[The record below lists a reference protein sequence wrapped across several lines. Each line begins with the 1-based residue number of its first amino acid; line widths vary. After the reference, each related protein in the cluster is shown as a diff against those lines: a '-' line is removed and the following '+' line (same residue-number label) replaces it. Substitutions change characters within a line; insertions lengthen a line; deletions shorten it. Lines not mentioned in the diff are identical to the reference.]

1 MRASRC
7 LAALKAILLTSLLI
21 VIASPVV
28 GSTETWVRVFSGEE
42 NDIGWSM
49 KAAPD
54 GGFFV
59 VGETTSYGA
68 GGRDALLMKLDS
80 QGDPVWSKTFGG
92 SLSDAAFD
100 LCITAD
106 GGCAV
111 TGLSYNFNTAQGG
124 GWATPWLLRLD
135 GAGNVLWEKYYVRQA
150 AAITYGISQTHDG
163 GFILAGQWAANSD
176 TAFVLFLMKV
186 GAGGEV
192 QWQHAYGGGG
202 QEALTRVIET
212 PDGGFAAAG
221 YYWGGDWQHDFVE
234 YLLKVDST
242 GQILWQKLFQDHNGY
257 TVGNS
262 TTTSDVINTQDGN
275 LVFAGGNP
283 AMLWKLD
290 QQGNVLWEQRVSTL
304 PGGLDTI
311 ALTAVVPASDGGY
324 YGVGQETRCDASHS
338 CIYGTLVVQVTET
351 GELEWAK
358 VYQADFRTPYAT
370 DACAIPGGGLAIVGA
385 TAGNM
390 SGSDLVVMRV
400 GPEGEFSDP
409 CVVTLDSGLSW
420 SMDPTAVQNATATI
434 VDEPCSALPGA
445 ILPEPVSLDES
456 GTICPVITS
465 VRVLQNP
472 FRLDIRGLGFVADSW
487 VQINGVLVPG
497 LNKKFGYQ
505 FIAKKG
511 DPLKAMLPKGQT
523 ACITVNGNWGNY
535 KSDCFAFKR

>member
-1 MRASRC
+1 MRGP
-7 LAALKAILLTSLLI
+7 SLLRVVI
-21 VIASPVV
+21 VAVLFVIVAGPVIGSPD
-28 GSTETWVRVFSGEE
+28 TWVRVFSGEE
-42 NDIGWSM
+42 NDVGWSI

-80 QGDPVWSKTFGG
+80 QGHPLWSNTFGG
-92 SLSDAAFD
+92 HLSDAAFD
-100 LCITAD
+100 VCVTAD

-124 GWATPWLLRLD
+124 GWATPWILRLD
-135 GAGNVLWEKYYVRQA
+135 SAGNVLWEKYYVRQA
-150 AAITYGISQTHDG
+150 AALTYGISQTHDG
-163 GFILAGQWAANSD
+163 GFILAGQWAASSD
-176 TAFVLFLMKV
+176 TAFVLFLLKV
-186 GAGGEV
+186 DAGGEV
-192 QWQHAYGGGG
+192 QWQRAYGGGG

-234 YLLKVDST
+234 YLLKVDAT

-257 TVGNS
+257 DVGNS
-262 TTTSDVINTQDGN
+262 STTSDVMNTQDGN

-290 QQGNVLWEQRVSTL
+290 QQGNVLWVQRVSTV
-304 PGGLDTI
+304 PGGMETI
-311 ALTAVVPASDGGY
+311 ALTAIVPATGGGY
-324 YGVGQETRCDASHS
+324 YGVGQETRCDAAHS
-338 CIYGTLVVQVTET
+338 CTYGTLLARVAET

-358 VYQADFRTPYAT
+358 VYQANFRTPYAT
-370 DACAIPGGGLAIVGA
+370 NACAIPGGGVAIVGA
-385 TAGNM
+385 LAGNM

-409 CVVTLDSGLSW
+409 CVAVLDSGLSW
-420 SMDPTAVQNATATI
+420 SIAPTAVQDATATL
-434 VDEPCSALPGA
+434 VDGPCSALPGA
-445 ILPEPVSLDES
+445 ISLAPVSLDES

-465 VRVLQNP
+465 VGVLTNP

-487 VQINGVLVPG
+487 VRIDGVMVPE
-497 LNKKFGYQ
+497 LNRKYGYQ

-511 DPLKAMLPKGQT
+511 APLKAMLPKGQVV
-523 ACITVNGNWGNY
+523 CITVEGNWGNY
-535 KSDCFAFKR
+535 KSSCFTFKR